1 MAMSLRRL
9 GNQLDGLEGLPRDEL
24 IELWRQLMRAMPFK
38 GARQVTLVRGIAY
51 KLQERRTVKLKT
63 ASRRQLLKVAQFAF
77 EGEGVMMHNTHSKSC
92 CANKRV
98 PKKLQTGSK
107 LIREWNGRT
116 YEVEVVDK
124 GFVLNDEQ
132 YKSLSACAKAIT
144 GAHWSGPRFFG
155 AEA

>member
-1 MAMSLRRL
+1 MVMSLR
-9 GNQLDGLEGLPRDEL
+9 QLKNDIEGLADLPREEL
-24 IELWRQLMRAMPFK
+24 IEVWSKLMGSMPFK
-38 GARQVTLVRGIAY
+38 GARHVTLVRGVAY
-51 KLQERRTVKLKT
+51 KLQEKRTGKLKT
-63 ASRRQLLKVAQFAF
+63 KSHRQLLKIAQLAF
-77 EGEGVMMHNTHSKSC
+77 EGEDVMMHNTRSKSC

-98 PKKLQTGSK
+98 PTKLQMGSK

-124 GFVLNDEQ
+124 GFVLNDKQ

-155 AEA
+155 AAI